1 MKNYSVTL
9 KSLVLVISLLFGFP
23 CAASTGLG
31 RTVHIDKV
39 FAEGESLAGFY
50 TKESLPEC
58 LWGLMYINLATDSGK
73 ALFTLVLSA
82 QARGAVVSRIDYD
95 KDDNDKCLA
104 RGIHIK

>member
-1 MKNYSVTL
+1 MKTCNAKFKIIIL
-9 KSLVLVISLLFGFP
+9 ILSLLYGLP

-82 QARGAVVSRIDYD
+82 QARGALVSRIDYD